1 MTLKYG
7 GNNKMRP
14 KTLTKMIAVRT
25 NQEVFDFVT
34 EEKGMYSYSS
44 FVENLLMRYMEGVKS
59 MQAQSKGEQLEEIS
73 INL

>member
-1 MTLKYG
+1 
-7 GNNKMRP
+7 MRP

-34 EEKGMYSYSS
+34 EEKGIYSYSS

-59 MQAQSKGEQLEEIS
+59 MQAQCKGE
-73 INL
+73 